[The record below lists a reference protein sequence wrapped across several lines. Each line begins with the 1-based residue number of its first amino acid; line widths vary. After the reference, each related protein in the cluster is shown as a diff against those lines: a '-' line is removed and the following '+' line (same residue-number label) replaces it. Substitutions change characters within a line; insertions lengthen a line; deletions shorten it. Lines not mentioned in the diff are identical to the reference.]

1 MADQLRIA
9 ITGIGALSGL
19 GAGVE
24 PLVEALRAGRE
35 PDADLLDADYAPEE
49 FRESPK
55 TYMDP
60 CADHV
65 LAACWLAVRSA
76 GLGWEGA
83 AHPGF
88 DSERMGASIGT
99 AFGTLESMLNMTG
112 RVQQKGLRFGSPM
125 IFTHAFINTPAAL
138 IAIEYELQ
146 GPNMTHSL
154 GDASSAAALAY
165 AVTMM
170 RAGRADLMLVGGCE
184 ALSDPLVAA
193 MDVKV
198 DRLEACPTNDQ
209 GRTADGLE
217 ARPTN
222 EERQTANDSTANDV
236 LGEGAAILVLETE
249 AHALARGAQPL
260 AELSGAS
267 MLAPCR
273 DNAGERAL
281 IAAGSERAQVIDAA
295 SVCGHTFGASVA
307 LSAACCAA
315 LAAEADEALAAVSAD
330 GSGAA
335 VIERWRA

>member
-1 MADQLRIA
+1 MTDEVRIA
-9 ITGIGALSGL
+9 ITGIGAVSGL

-35 PDADLLDADYAPEE
+35 PADDLLEADYAPEE

-60 CADHV
+60 CSDHA

-76 GLGWEGA
+76 GLGWKGA
-83 AHPGF
+83 EHPGF
-88 DSERMGASIGT
+88 DGERMGASIGT

-112 RVQQKGLRFGSPM
+112 RVQQRGLRFGSPM

-154 GDASSAAALAY
+154 GDSSGAAAIAY
-165 AVTMM
+165 AMTMM

-193 MDVKV
+193 MD
-198 DRLEACPTNDQ
+198 EQ
-209 GRTADGLE
+209 GFEG
-217 ARPTN
+217 
-222 EERQTANDSTANDV
+222 V
-236 LGEGAAILVLETE
+236 LGAGAAILVLETQ
-249 AHALARGAQPL
+249 AHAAARGTAPL
-260 AELSGAS
+260 AELTGAAA
-267 MLAPCR
+267 LAPCR
-273 DNAGERAL
+273 GGAGQRAL
-281 IAAGSERAQVIDAA
+281 IAAGSDCARVIDAA
-295 SVCGHTFGASVA
+295 TVCGHSFGASVA
-307 LSAACCAA
+307 LSAVCCAA
-315 LAAEADEALAAVSAD
+315 LAAEADEPLAAVSSD
-330 GSGAA
+330 GSGAV

>member
-1 MADQLRIA
+1 MADELRIA
-9 ITGIGALSGL
+9 ITGVGAISGL
-19 GAGVE
+19 GAGIG
-24 PLVEALRAGRE
+24 PLVEALRAGHA
-35 PDADLLDADYAPEE
+35 PDADLLDADYAPED

-60 CADHV
+60 CSDHA

-76 GLGWEGA
+76 DLGWEGA

-88 DSERMGASIGT
+88 DSERMGASLGT
-99 AFGTLESMLNMTG
+99 AFGTVESMLNMTG

-125 IFTHAFINTPAAL
+125 IFTHAFINAPAAL

-154 GDASSAAALAY
+154 GDASGAAAIAY
-165 AVTMM
+165 AMTMM

-184 ALSDPLVAA
+184 ALADPIVAA
-193 MDVKV
+193 MDVK
-198 DRLEACPTNDQ
+198 
-209 GRTADGLE
+209 ADGLE
-217 ARPTN
+217 ARPAD
-222 EERQTANDSTANDV
+222 EGRQSALDV

-267 MLAPCR
+267 MLAPCS
-273 DNAGERAL
+273 DGAGERAL
-281 IAAGSERAQVIDAA
+281 VAAGSERAQVIDAA
-295 SVCGHTFGASVA
+295 GVCGHAFGASVA

-315 LAAEADEALAAVSAD
+315 LAAEADGPLAAVSAD
-330 GSGAA
+330 GSGA
-335 VIERWRA
+335 VVVERWRA